1 MAGQATL
8 QVKIEVRTPKRSAT
22 YFELVVEIIDQMPN
36 CTLVRYRDREVV
48 VDTEDLVSGAF
59 QAFEETSPVAS

>member
-1 MAGQATL
+1 MVGQATR
-8 QVKIEVRTPKRSAT
+8 QVKIEVRTPKRSVT
-22 YFELVVEIIDQMPN
+22 YFELLVEVIDQMPN

-59 QAFEETSPVAS
+59 QAFEQTSSVAS